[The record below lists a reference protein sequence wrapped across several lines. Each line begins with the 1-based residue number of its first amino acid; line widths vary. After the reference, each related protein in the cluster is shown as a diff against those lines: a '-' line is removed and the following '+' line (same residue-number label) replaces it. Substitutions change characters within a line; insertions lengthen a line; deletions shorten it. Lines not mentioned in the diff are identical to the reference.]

1 MGLKR
6 ALQILMTALSVPA
19 HKRDFAWA
27 HTCCKAS
34 RKVHEGVWELQIK
47 ADEVLTEILPL
58 LENVK
63 QEMDALRIP
72 RRGKLRK
79 YIEAFSRNVGQRID
93 NLRDNYVEGNP
104 SAFAPSSLLEEV
116 EALLKESEGSDME
129 PQALLDRLL
138 AQA

>member
-1 MGLKR
+1 MGLNR
-6 ALQILMTALSVPA
+6 ALQILRTAVLVPT
-19 HKRDFAWA
+19 HKRGFAWA

-34 RKVHEGVWELQIK
+34 REVHEGVWALQTK

-63 QEMDALRIP
+63 QEMDALPIP

-79 YIEAFSRNVGQRID
+79 YIGAFSRNVGQRID

-104 SAFAPSSLLEEV
+104 SAFAPSSLLEEA
-116 EALLKESEGSDME
+116 EALLKESEGADME
-129 PQALLDRLL
+129 PQALLDQLL